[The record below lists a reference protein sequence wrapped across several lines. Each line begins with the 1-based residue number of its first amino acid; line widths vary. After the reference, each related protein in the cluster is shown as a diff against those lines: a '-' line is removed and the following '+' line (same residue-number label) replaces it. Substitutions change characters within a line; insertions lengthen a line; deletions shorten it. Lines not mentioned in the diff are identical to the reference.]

1 MDNIREKKKI
11 KLSIILLI
19 VVIIIS
25 TIGVTLALSINKKT
39 KVNIATGTYN
49 VIITGNTTITPSSL
63 MPINNTSD
71 TIPYDNLSTYQN
83 SIYVSSFTV
92 KGAKANPTDHEIIYD
107 IALINQNI
115 DTNLLNKYL
124 KWELIKNK
132 EIIAHGN
139 FSNLVNGS
147 RYLLTTTQ
155 QDLPRYEKTA
165 DSLQLVIWINDDF
178 DSSFDQTTMMGK
190 NFSSTID
197 IELYTDSKGSS
208 VPKSGLYQLIE
219 KQAVRDDI
227 KSTYVTSTNGIDF
240 GSVSSSRN
248 GEGVYLLHTT
258 ASNQYPIYYYRGAVT
273 NNNVLFGGF
282 CWKIIRTTDTGGI
295 KMIYNGTPT
304 DNQCTNTTGEATQIG
319 TSAFNSSS
327 SPADVGYMY
336 GTRYDSSFAY
346 SSATDAYVYGNDVTY
361 SNGTYKLKN
370 TMTSSSWSTDRT
382 TLATKYHYT
391 CLSTSATCSSVR
403 YIHTFR
409 DSSMLYYLTL
419 TGGDN
424 IESAKTKMFTNTTD
438 SKIKTTIDNWYKTNM
453 TSYTDKL
460 EDTVYCNDRTITEG
474 PLLSKDTSS
483 TDINYFAGETRA
495 DTYKPSLDCSN
506 SNDAFTVDSSIGNG
520 KLTYPVGLIT
530 IDEVMYAGG
539 IYHFYKSDNSTYY
552 LNNNDSW
559 WPGSP
564 SHFNSNGYAYAWF
577 VGSRGGLY
585 DSDSVRSTN
594 GVRPVVS
601 LAPGIG
607 TSGSGTSTSPYV
619 IS

>member
-208 VPKSGLYQLIE
+208 VPNSGLYQLIE

-295 KMIYNGTPT
+295 KMIYNGTPSN
-304 DNQCTNTTGEATQIG
+304 NQCTNTTGEATQIG
-319 TSAFNSSS
+319 TSAFNRNS

-336 GTRYDSSFAY
+336 GTRYVSSLKGM
-346 SSATDAYVYGNDVTY
+346 SSVTDTYVYGNDVTY
-361 SNGTYKLKN
+361 SNGTYTLKD

-539 IYHFYKSDNSTYY
+539 RDLRQNSTYY
-552 LNNNDSW
+552 LYTNQKW
-559 WPGSP
+559 WLGSP
-564 SHFNSNGYAYAWF
+564 DSFYNFQPYAWF
-577 VGSRGGLY
+577 VDSSGSLSSIGALY
-585 DSDSVRSTN
+585 N
-594 GVRPVVS
+594 NYGVRPVVS
-601 LAPGIG
+601 LAPSIEIS
-607 TSGSGTSTSPYV
+607 SGSGTSTDPYIV
-619 IS
+619 K